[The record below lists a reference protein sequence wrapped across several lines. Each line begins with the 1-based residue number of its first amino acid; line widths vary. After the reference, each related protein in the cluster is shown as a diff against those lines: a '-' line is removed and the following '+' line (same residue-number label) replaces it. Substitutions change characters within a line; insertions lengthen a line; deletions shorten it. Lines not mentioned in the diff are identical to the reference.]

1 MTDTRLAE
9 AFASQS
15 RACASLGSPFMGRLM
30 ALFAER
36 YTRDMPLGARL
47 FDWPGDVSSRG
58 HSLPLRMAGAL
69 HALRLQGD
77 AGLDRVYPPME
88 VADDDLW
95 AAVLDAL
102 RRETAAIDAF
112 IDSPPQ
118 TNEVRRAAVLI
129 AAGNWLAGRYGL
141 PLRLSEMGAS
151 AGLNLMWDRFALET
165 PEGRIGPEGA
175 MTLRPEMRGA
185 TPAPGPVEVVE
196 REGVD
201 LNPLDPVAD
210 ALRLTAY
217 LWPDQPERLALTR
230 AAIDMAEARVER
242 SDAADWVES
251 RLAPRPGTCHMV
263 YSTIA
268 FQYFPPDTQARITA
282 AMERA
287 GAAATA
293 DTPLAWVWM
302 EADERPDGAGIGAR
316 LWPGDEH
323 VDLGRIDFHG
333 RWLDWRA
340 P

>member
-1 MTDTRLAE
+1 MSDTRLAE

-36 YTRDMPLGARL
+36 FTRDMPLGARL
-47 FDWPGDVSSRG
+47 FDWPGDLTPRV
-58 HSLPLRMAGAL
+58 HSVPLRVAGAL
-69 HALRLQGD
+69 HALKLSGD
-77 AGLDRVYPPME
+77 AGLAAVYPPNA
-88 VADDDLW
+88 VPGDALW
-95 AAVLDAL
+95 AAVLDAMA
-102 RRETAAIDAF
+102 RETAAIDRF

-129 AAGNWLAGRYGL
+129 AAGHWLAGRYGL

-165 PEGRIGPEGA
+165 PEGRIGSEGP
-175 MTLRPEMRGA
+175 MVLRPEMRGD
-185 TPAPGPVEVVE
+185 TPRGGPVEVID

-201 LNPLDPVAD
+201 LNPLDPETD

-217 LWPDQPERLALTR
+217 LWPDQPDRLALTR
-230 AAIDMAEARVER
+230 AAIGLAEAPVVRG
-242 SDAADWVES
+242 DAAPWVEA

-263 YSTIA
+263 CSTIA
-268 FQYFPPDTQARITA
+268 FQYFLPDTQARITA
-282 AMERA
+282 AMEA
-287 GAAATA
+287 TGAAATE

-302 EADERPDGAGIGAR
+302 EADDHPEGAGIGAR
-316 LWPGDEH
+316 LWPGDER
-323 VDLGRIDFHG
+323 VDLGRVDYHG